1 MSKLIIVLAIY
12 FTAHTHTRTL
22 SDTHIDNRCVR
33 WNGRASTI
41 VFTCKCK
48 RFPPFHFLPPLLALT
63 PSPSNIYMQIDR
75 TLVPLPFS
83 RCHSERKRHTQKEIS
98 TKRQMLQYYR
108 ALALSA
114 SVPWVAAANAGGFA
128 TVRQTSLPR
137 CVILPLLLPA
147 IAIAGADFL
156 SALLRAQVA
165 KKSLKSQ
172 KLLQLATWS
181 WHFTLTSRRS
191 RVREAHTHMHAR
203 THTHR

>member
-1 MSKLIIVLAIY
+1 M
-12 FTAHTHTRTL
+12 AHTHTRTF

-83 RCHSERKRHTQKEIS
+83 RCHSERERHTQKEIS

-114 SVPWVAAANAGGFA
+114 SVPWVAAANAGGCARLLCPVPSSCLCF
-128 TVRQTSLPR
+128 
-137 CVILPLLLPA
+137 CLPLPLP
-147 IAIAGADFL
+147 
-156 SALLRAQVA
+156 V
-165 KKSLKSQ
+165 
-172 KLLQLATWS
+172 
-181 WHFTLTSRRS
+181 LTSCLPCYALKWQKNRWS
-191 RVREAHTHMHAR
+191 RKNYCSWQLEADISHSQADAVE
-203 THTHR
+203 

>member
-1 MSKLIIVLAIY
+1 MQ
-12 FTAHTHTRTL
+12 TL
-22 SDTHIDNRCVR
+22 
-33 WNGRASTI
+33 
-41 VFTCKCK
+41 
-48 RFPPFHFLPPLLALT
+48 PPFHFLPPLLSLT
-63 PSPSNIYMQIDR
+63 PSPSNICMQIDR

-83 RCHSERKRHTQKEIS
+83 RCHSERERHTQKEIS

-137 CVILPLLLPA
+137 SVILPLLLPA

>member
-1 MSKLIIVLAIY
+1 M
-12 FTAHTHTRTL
+12 AHTHTRTL

-48 RFPPFHFLPPLLALT
+48 RFPPIHFLPPLLSLT

-83 RCHSERKRHTQKEIS
+83 RCHSERERHTQKEIS

-114 SVPWVAAANAGGFA
+114 SVPWVAAANAGGLA
-128 TVRQTSLPR
+128 TVRLTPLPR
-137 CVILPLLLPA
+137 CHPASASACHCHCRCWLLVCPA
-147 IAIAGADFL
+147 TRSSGKKIAE
-156 SALLRAQVA
+156 VA
-165 KKSLKSQ
+165 KIIAVGNLK
-172 KLLQLATWS
+172 
-181 WHFTLTSRRS
+181 LTF
-191 RVREAHTHMHAR
+191 HTHKQ
-203 THTHR
+203 TQ